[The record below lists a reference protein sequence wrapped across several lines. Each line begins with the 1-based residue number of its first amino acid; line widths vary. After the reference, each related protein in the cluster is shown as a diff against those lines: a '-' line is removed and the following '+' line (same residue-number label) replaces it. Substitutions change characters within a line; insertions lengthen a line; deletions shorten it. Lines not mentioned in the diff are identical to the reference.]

1 MSKSN
6 DHATTDRFSE
16 SAHESVD
23 QIAKS
28 AGKAEE
34 RIRHEAEDAK
44 EYVRDAKQK
53 TKQRSDEAMNTVSL
67 FVQRSC
73 RLVVFAVEVS
83 AVTRI
88 TGEECGLSIKQDVL
102 CTINACVQ

>member
-28 AGKAEE
+28 AGRAEE

-44 EYVRDAKQK
+44 DYVKDAKQK

-67 FVQRSC
+67 FVQENPLISLGIAFAAGSLLSALKRRS
-73 RLVVFAVEVS
+73 
-83 AVTRI
+83 
-88 TGEECGLSIKQDVL
+88 
-102 CTINACVQ
+102 

>member
-67 FVQRSC
+67 FVQENPLISLGIAFAAGSLLSALKRRS
-73 RLVVFAVEVS
+73 
-83 AVTRI
+83 
-88 TGEECGLSIKQDVL
+88 
-102 CTINACVQ
+102 